1 MSHLL
6 SRFMLMLSKHTL
18 QKAVAVAAEQ
28 HLVVFAHGRDSGPW
42 GTKITAL
49 AEVAR
54 QEGYAVLS
62 PDYSHTTDPK
72 ARLAQLLKNCPHPSG
87 HLVLVGSSMGGYVS
101 AAAASQLQVSGLFL
115 MAPALYFGGY
125 ELPGPVRAPHCVVIH
140 GWRDAVIPVEVGIRF
155 AREHHAELIVLD
167 DDHSLTGQMDIL
179 TTLFA
184 QFLGMVLRSIP
195 PSQSSLSFT

>member
-1 MSHLL
+1 M
-6 SRFMLMLSKHTL
+6 
-18 QKAVAVAAEQ
+18 AADQ

-42 GTKITAL
+42 GIKITAL

-54 QEGYAVLS
+54 KVGYAVLS
-62 PDYSHTTDPK
+62 PDYSHTIDPK
-72 ARLAQLLKNCPHPSG
+72 ARLAQLLESCPRPSG

-125 ELPGPVRAPHCVVIH
+125 ELPGPVRVPHCVVVH

-167 DDHSLTGQMDIL
+167 DDHSLTAQMDML

-184 QFLGMVLRSIP
+184 QFLGAVLQSDR
-195 PSQSSLSFT
+195 PSSPSTSSTP

>member
-1 MSHLL
+1 M
-6 SRFMLMLSKHTL
+6 
-18 QKAVAVAAEQ
+18 AAEQ

-54 QEGYAVLS
+54 KEGYTALS

-72 ARLAQLLKNCPHPSG
+72 ARLTQLLESCPHPSG

-125 ELPGPVRAPHCVVIH
+125 ELPGPVRVPHCVVVH

-167 DDHSLTGQMDIL
+167 EDHSLTGQMDIL
-179 TTLFA
+179 TTIFA
-184 QFLGMVLRSIP
+184 QFLGTVLRSIP
-195 PSQSSLSFT
+195 PSHPSPSFT

>member
-1 MSHLL
+1 M
-6 SRFMLMLSKHTL
+6 
-18 QKAVAVAAEQ
+18 AADQ

-54 QEGYAVLS
+54 KEGYAVLS
-62 PDYSHTTDPK
+62 PDYSHTIDPK
-72 ARLAQLLKNCPHPSG
+72 ARLAQLLESCPRPFG
-87 HLVLVGSSMGGYVS
+87 RLVLVGSSMGGYVS

-125 ELPGPVRAPHCVVIH
+125 ELPGPVRVPHCVVVH

-167 DDHSLTGQMDIL
+167 DDHSLTAQMDML
-179 TTLFA
+179 STLFA
-184 QFLGMVLRSIP
+184 QFLGVVLRSDR
-195 PSQSSLSFT
+195 PSHPSPSFTQPAIRT

>member
-1 MSHLL
+1 ME
-6 SRFMLMLSKHTL
+6 T
-18 QKAVAVAAEQ
+18 QQ
-28 HLVVFAHGRDSGPW
+28 HVVVFAHGQDSGPG

-49 AEVAR
+49 TEVAR
-54 QEGYAVLS
+54 REGYTVLS

-72 ARLAQLLKNCPHPSG
+72 ARLAQLLAICPRPSG

-115 MAPALYFGGY
+115 MAPALYLGGY
-125 ELPGPVRAPHCVVIH
+125 ELPGPVRVPHCVVVH

-155 AREHHAELIVLD
+155 AREHHAELMVLD
-167 DDHSLTGQMDIL
+167 DDHSLTAQMDVL

-184 QFLGMVLRSIP
+184 HFLGTVFRSAP
-195 PSQSSLSFT
+195 PPYLSPSFTQPAIGL